1 MDIECKNANVTDC
14 GQIFFDGCLFT
25 NVGNMKGWVLERWKK
40 WQSICHCLQKKGKE
54 QILHMR
60 WFVTTSPNFQQFN
73 PYFYTLSKFLFSFCR
88 FQKKKIHCYS
98 VKHISGP
105 VPFSGDMKLMTMKMT
120 RLRRTKTDFLL
131 LFHNKNICLISFI
144 ESKCS
149 QHLFIAHIFNIWSS
163 RPVT

>member
-1 MDIECKNANVTDC
+1 MSIGKMKKMAINLSLSAEKREGTNITHEMVCNYFTEFSTIQSLFLHSF
-14 GQIFFDGCLFT
+14 QISLF
-25 NVGNMKGWVLERWKK
+25 LLPISKK
-40 WQSICHCLQKKGKE
+40 I
-54 QILHMR
+54 
-60 WFVTTSPNFQQFN
+60 
-73 PYFYTLSKFLFSFCR
+73 
-88 FQKKKIHCYS
+88 IHCYS